1 MRQRRFAPSSS
12 SQWIAGLIAGLIGT
26 GLLAVLLVPPV
37 LAQGAVPS
45 PEGSVGGQRAQ
56 FITIDGARTRY
67 YEAGTGPEVV
77 LLIHG
82 ARPGGTSSANTWTPI
97 IAGLSERYLVLAPDR
112 LGHGMSENPT
122 DIYTA
127 TGEME
132 HIYAFLKTKNV
143 TRLHVIGQSTG
154 AWHAARLALEKPE
167 MVRSLIIVDSATLS
181 PPVGNLAERRAAI
194 GVGQGAGA
202 QRSGTIED
210 GFRFNME
217 ALSWNKEHVTE
228 EFVAAAGFMAR
239 QPSGMKTDAAM
250 KGEEAKRYEA
260 NIQAGAKEMREWIA
274 EGRLQAPTLLYWGR
288 NDPSAIVEV
297 GLQLYAM
304 IAEKNKRA
312 HMLIANDRGHFH
324 YREHPAEFVQ
334 TVTAFIGRY

>member
-1 MRQRRFAPSSS
+1 MTTRVGLSSS
-12 SQWIAGLIAGLIGT
+12 SRQRVAAVVGAM
-26 GLLAVLLVPPV
+26 LLAVLPASRVM
-37 LAQGAVPS
+37 AQGAAPA
-45 PEGSVGGQRAQ
+45 PDGSVGGQRAQ
-56 FITIDGARTRY
+56 FITIGGARTRY
-67 YEAGTGPEVV
+67 YEAGSGGDVV

-97 IAGLSERYLVLAPDR
+97 IAGLAQRYRVLAPDR
-112 LGHGMSENPT
+112 LGHGMSENPAG
-122 DIYTA
+122 IYTA

-132 HIYAFLKTKNV
+132 HIYAFLQAKGV

-194 GVGQGAGA
+194 GLGQGAGA
-202 QRSGTIED
+202 QREGTIEE

-217 ALSWNKEHVTE
+217 ALSRNKEHVTE

-239 QPSGMKTDAAM
+239 QPSGMRTDAAM

-260 NIQAGAKEMREWIA
+260 NIQAGAKEMRGWIA
-274 EGRLQAPTLLYWGR
+274 EGRLQAPTLLYWGK

-297 GLQLYAM
+297 GLKLFDM
-304 IAEKNKRA
+304 IAEKNKRTQ
-312 HMLIANDRGHFH
+312 MLIANDRGHFH
-324 YREHPAEFVQ
+324 YREHPAEFVH
-334 TVTAFIGRY
+334 TVTGFMGQH